1 MSLPV
6 ETGLLQKK
14 LSHHWLTFGAVSLLL
29 TSLIF
34 ILPFKHFEILFS
46 VKIKSRNILLNSYR
60 NGGVVTFKEYQHT
73 HKHKTP
79 WKHPFIVVLLGNCA
93 SFKSKNNYN

>member
-14 LSHHWLTFGAVSLLL
+14 LSHHWLTFGAVSRLL

-46 VKIKSRNILLNSYR
+46 VKIKSRSILL

-79 WKHPFIVVLLGNCA
+79 
-93 SFKSKNNYN
+93 